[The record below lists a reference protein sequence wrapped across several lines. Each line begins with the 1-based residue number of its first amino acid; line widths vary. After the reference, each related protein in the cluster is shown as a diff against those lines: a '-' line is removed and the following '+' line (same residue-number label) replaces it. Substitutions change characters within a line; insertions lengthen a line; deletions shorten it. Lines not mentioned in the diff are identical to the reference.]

1 MAQSDSKNGALK
13 MVDFDR
19 MPLKQRLKLLFAT
32 NCISIDSELKSR
44 QLQQTP
50 ESPFLAIRHS
60 GKFKHEN
67 DSENKCVKSSHVIA
81 AGVSEKAASVGTN
94 SLQES
99 SVVEIPIKVKI
110 EDGENNVESCCF
122 GDCTNISNGIGIE
135 ANSEADM
142 RHGHLDLDELDHVV
156 LKERLRRLLTSECL
170 GLSSPM
176 LEASCYL
183 SGDSRI
189 VRTPDIA
196 SLANVKVEAPNPDDF
211 KSSNANDLDHM
222 LLRERMKLLSSR
234 NAPSS
239 NTDQSPK
246 YMSKM
251 THSASGCWLDRSKP
265 THSVKINRP
274 RKRRKT
280 ATDSI
285 ETAMEEDAPGL
296 LQVLI
301 DKGVTVNEI
310 KLYGE
315 PESKDALDDSFAIDS
330 FGELEEVITKLFS
343 QRESLLKYSPLRC
356 SKGERVSYCL
366 ECLFSLVEQAHYLQ
380 IRRWPVEWGW
390 CRDLQS
396 FIFVFERH
404 NRIVLE
410 RPEYGYATY
419 FFELTD
425 SLPIAWQIKRLV
437 TAMKL
442 TSCSRTT
449 LIENRALMV
458 GDDLSEGEAKVL
470 MEYGW
475 IPNTG
480 LGSMLNY
487 YDRVFHDRR
496 NEKDGSEWRA
506 KIGKLLMD
514 GYNSGTIIPTGIPT
528 KVMEYNAAKGMEI
541 KVELS

>member
-1 MAQSDSKNGALK
+1 MAQSETLSRNGAG
-13 MVDFDR
+13 DFDR
-19 MPLKQRLKLLFAT
+19 MPLNQRLKLLFAT

-44 QLQQTP
+44 QLQQTTFP
-50 ESPFLAIRHS
+50 SICHS
-60 GKFKHEN
+60 GRFKHEI
-67 DSENKCVKSSHVIA
+67 DSENKCVKSSHVTA
-81 AGVSEKAASVGTN
+81 AGVYEKAASV
-94 SLQES
+94 
-99 SVVEIPIKVKI
+99 VEIESPIEVKI
-110 EDGENNVESCCF
+110 EDGENNVDIKS
-122 GDCTNISNGIGIE
+122 
-135 ANSEADM
+135 NSEAEM
-142 RHGHLDLDELDHVV
+142 RHEHLDELDHVV

-176 LEASCYL
+176 LKASCYL

-189 VRTPDIA
+189 VQTPDIP

-211 KSSNANDLDHM
+211 KSSIANDLDHM

-234 NAPSS
+234 NAPSL
-239 NTDQSPK
+239 NTPQSPIS
-246 YMSKM
+246 MSKM
-251 THSASGCWLDRSKP
+251 MHSASGCWLDRSKP
-265 THSVKINRP
+265 THSVKIDRP
-274 RKRRKT
+274 RKRKKT

-301 DKGVTVNEI
+301 DKGVAVDEI

-315 PESKDALDDSFAIDS
+315 PESKDALDDSFMQDS
-330 FGELEEVITKLFS
+330 FGELEEVITKVGQLIYIEKATLLCMISAEPELHVWRESKMYTEWSDQFINGQLFS
-343 QRESLLKYSPLRC
+343 QRESLLKYGPVRC

-380 IRRWPVEWGW
+380 HRHWPVEWGW

-419 FFELTD
+419 FFELVD

-496 NEKDGSEWRA
+496 SEKDGSEWRS
-506 KIGKLLMD
+506 KRR
-514 GYNSGTIIPTGIPT
+514 
-528 KVMEYNAAKGMEI
+528 
-541 KVELS
+541 

>member
-1 MAQSDSKNGALK
+1 MAQSETLSRNGAD
-13 MVDFDR
+13 DFDR
-19 MPLKQRLKLLFAT
+19 MPLNQRLKLLFASH
-32 NCISIDSELKSR
+32 CISIDSELKSR

-50 ESPFLAIRHS
+50 FPAIRHS
-60 GKFKHEN
+60 GRFKHEI
-67 DSENKCVKSSHVIA
+67 DSENKCVKSSHVTA
-81 AGVSEKAASVGTN
+81 AGVYEKAASV
-94 SLQES
+94 
-99 SVVEIPIKVKI
+99 VEIESPIEVKI
-110 EDGENNVESCCF
+110 EDGENNVDIKS
-122 GDCTNISNGIGIE
+122 
-135 ANSEADM
+135 NSEAEM
-142 RHGHLDLDELDHVV
+142 RHEHLDELDHVF

-176 LEASCYL
+176 LKASCYL

-189 VRTPDIA
+189 VQTPDIP

-211 KSSNANDLDHM
+211 KSSIASTVGQMSSSNFVPVKAEVHTAGDTLVDDLDHM

-234 NAPSS
+234 NAPSL
-239 NTDQSPK
+239 NTPQSPIS
-246 YMSKM
+246 MSKM

-274 RKRRKT
+274 RKRKKT

-301 DKGVTVNEI
+301 DKGVAVDEI

-315 PESKDALDDSFAIDS
+315 PESKDALDDSFMQDS

-343 QRESLLKYSPLRC
+343 QRESLLKYGPVRC

-380 IRRWPVEWGW
+380 HRHWPVEWGW

-419 FFELTD
+419 FFELVD

-437 TAMKL
+437 TVMKL

-496 NEKDGSEWRA
+496 SEKDGSEWRS
-506 KIGKLLMD
+506 KRR
-514 GYNSGTIIPTGIPT
+514 
-528 KVMEYNAAKGMEI
+528 
-541 KVELS
+541 